1 MQEMLTPSTSIGRY
15 VGMNPYFIETAN
27 NLEFALGREIVDVIK
42 EPYASLNAQQTTRLL
57 ENLFPAKINIYNPNL
72 RVVEDFLLN
81 QKAQLF
87 ENFLRSMSNNW
98 LKQANDWVAQEKWAQ
113 DFIDG
118 KVSLHIGQSQ
128 YDSRISDVIK
138 TTLSLMDKKTL
149 ESYYFHWN
157 KLMQITAYSQP
168 VKPTDLYFFLSGC
181 SFAKSLQKIVALE
194 WVRNAKEGFTVN
206 NREKD
211 IDSFSLADAFL

>member
-15 VGMNPYFIETAN
+15 VGMNPYFLDTAN
-27 NLEFALGREIVDVIK
+27 NLEFALGKEIVDVIR
-42 EPYASLNAQQTTRLL
+42 EPYVSLNAQQSARLQ
-57 ENLFPAKINIYNPNL
+57 ENLFPAKINIYNPHL
-72 RVVEDFLLN
+72 RIVEDFLVN
-81 QKAQLF
+81 QKAEMF
-87 ENFLRSMSNNW
+87 ENAIRSTTNIWLR
-98 LKQANDWVAQEKWAQ
+98 QAHEWFNQERWAQ

-118 KVSLHIGQSQ
+118 KVTLLIGQTQ
-128 YDSRISDVIK
+128 YDSRICEVIK

-157 KLMQITAYSQP
+157 KLMQIVAYSKA
-168 VKPTDLYFFLSGC
+168 VKPSDLHFFLTGC

-194 WVRNAKEGFTVN
+194 WARNAKEGFIVN